1 MADHGLNTTQL
12 NQSGQNLV
20 RIVIASYFLA
30 VSLGLIPGT
39 VAWPLTAPFLPE
51 PYADLA
57 GKAVIFT
64 TAYLVLVGAWLRVSA
79 LLLATVL
86 FWSSYI
92 QNIGSDNLEGFWR
105 DLALIGALILTYTQT
120 LPRANSRR
128 SALQWKPRA
137 RRIAPAQVIAP
148 RRVVTVPRRARS
160 ESEQPMVNQ
169 NETAQSQSARPEI
182 VSRQSVRP
190 KPARGVS
197 VRPQLELVSCD
208 NIFRDDPDLA
218 LAS

>member
-1 MADHGLNTTQL
+1 MADQETRNAQL

-92 QNIGSDNLEGFWR
+92 QNISSNNLEGFWR

-128 SALQWKPRA
+128 SALHWRPRA
-137 RRIAPAQVIAP
+137 RKIAPAPVVAP
-148 RRVVTVPRRARS
+148 RRVVNVPRQPRDESAR
-160 ESEQPMVNQ
+160 P
-169 NETAQSQSARPEI
+169 QSARPGFTTHHAA
-182 VSRQSVRP
+182 RP
-190 KPARGVS
+190 KPARGMS
-197 VRPQLELVSCD
+197 VQPHLNLVVND
-208 NIFRDDPDLA
+208 NIFREHPDLA